1 MERQLAQAQ
10 KLESMG
16 QLAAGIAHEINTPM
30 QCVSGNVEYLTMSY
44 ERIFQFTDGL
54 FELLNSPS
62 FSTETAR
69 SELDALAQKHKYNVL
84 REQTPG
90 AVEEASQA
98 VMRVIE
104 IVRAMKAMSHPGR
117 QEMNDTDLNMLI
129 HQASI
134 ISRNRYKYVSEL
146 ELDLSPDL
154 PQIPAYGAEL
164 SQVFINLIVNAADA
178 IAERKENEPELEGKI
193 TISTIQNGENI
204 EIRVKD
210 NGTGMTEDV
219 RSKVFNQ
226 FFTTKD
232 VGKGTGMG
240 LSLTYN
246 IVSSKHN
253 GTVRVESEPNVG
265 SSFVVIL
272 PMDSHQSVADE
283 SDVDKS
289 DTCRVPI
296 LT

>member
-1 MERQLAQAQ
+1 
-10 KLESMG
+10 
-16 QLAAGIAHEINTPM
+16 
-30 QCVSGNVEYLTMSY
+30 
-44 ERIFQFTDGL
+44 
-54 FELLNSPS
+54 
-62 FSTETAR
+62 
-69 SELDALAQKHKYNVL
+69 
-84 REQTPG
+84 
-90 AVEEASQA
+90 
-98 VMRVIE
+98 
-104 IVRAMKAMSHPGR
+104 
-117 QEMNDTDLNMLI
+117 
-129 HQASI
+129 
-134 ISRNRYKYVSEL
+134 
-146 ELDLSPDL
+146 
-154 PQIPAYGAEL
+154 
-164 SQVFINLIVNAADA
+164 FINLIVNAADA

>member
-1 MERQLAQAQ
+1 
-10 KLESMG
+10 
-16 QLAAGIAHEINTPM
+16 
-30 QCVSGNVEYLTMSY
+30 
-44 ERIFQFTDGL
+44 
-54 FELLNSPS
+54 
-62 FSTETAR
+62 
-69 SELDALAQKHKYNVL
+69 
-84 REQTPG
+84 
-90 AVEEASQA
+90 
-98 VMRVIE
+98 MRVIE
-104 IVRAMKAMSHPGR
+104 IVRHES
-117 QEMNDTDLNMLI
+117 DV
-129 HQASI
+129 ASGATRNE
-134 ISRNRYKYVSEL
+134 RNRPEHADPPSVDYQSKPIQVCFRI

-193 TISTIQNGENI
+193 TISTVENGETV

-210 NGTGMTEDV
+210 NGTGMSEDV

-265 SSFVVIL
+265 SSFIVIL

-283 SDVDKS
+283 SDVNKS

-296 LT
+296 LN